1 MENRKKGRLL
11 FFSISLLILLSIIY
25 VYVGGKVKDRGD
37 KPTAATL
44 VIECAH
50 KTGAFFER
58 AWNDGVNKVRGNYV
72 NIHYQKTMQVLPGKI
87 AEETKKTILFRNI
100 NLRLTLRNISRE
112 AYLAPV
118 DIAVPD
124 GVTVPSFVDGTLFK
138 ESSEYVFATTEAGLY
153 GSPSFEGKP
162 VRYTEMWE
170 EFLRVGISEDCC
182 YQLVS
187 MSGELLYGNG
197 TNFLRNREDMPLTED
212 IDFSEERVD
221 LGVKYVSQYP
231 SLPNGCEITS
241 LATVLNFYGY
251 NISKEDLAREYLKKG
266 EVGSSNFYKEFVGDP
281 FKNNSFGCYAPVI
294 VDAANSYLS
303 AADSPLRAVDLT
315 GSDFKEL
322 LWWVREGTPVI
333 VWGAANISVEPAFSI
348 EWIVDGEYLIWKT
361 NLHCMVLSGYDTR
374 KNTVIVSDPMRG
386 IKEYD
391 MDAFVKRF
399 KQFYSQAVI
408 LD

>member
-1 MENRKKGRLL
+1 MENRKKGKLL
-11 FFSISLLILLSIIY
+11 FFSISLLILLLIIY
-25 VYVGGKVKDRGD
+25 VYAGGRVSDRGD
-37 KPTAATL
+37 EPTAATF

-50 KTGAFFER
+50 KTGDFFTR
-58 AWNDGVNKVRGNYV
+58 VYNDEVRRIREAYTAY
-72 NIHYQKTMQVLPGKI
+72 HAKKTLEVLPGKI
-87 AEETKKTILFRNI
+87 ASDTAKSIRIKSI
-100 NLRLTLRNISRE
+100 NVRFTLRNLSRAE
-112 AYLAPV
+112 YLEPV
-118 DIAVPD
+118 DIDVPD
-124 GVTVPSFVDGTLFK
+124 GVAVPSVVDGTTFK
-138 ESSEYVFATTEAGLY
+138 ESSDYVFATSEVGLF

-162 VRYTEMWE
+162 VRTTEMWE

-197 TNFLRNREDMPLTED
+197 TNFLRHREDMPLTEE
-212 IDFSEERVD
+212 IDLEEERVKLD
-221 LGVKYVSQYP
+221 VRYISQYP

-241 LATVLNFYGY
+241 LATVLNYYGFD
-251 NISKEDLAREYLKKG
+251 ISKEDLAREYLKKADIG
-266 EVGSSNFYKEFVGDP
+266 EANFYKEFVGDP

-303 AADSPLRAVDLT
+303 AAGSPMQAVDLT
-315 GSDFKEL
+315 GSDFKDL
-322 LWWVREGTPVI
+322 LLLVRNGTPVI
-333 VWGAANISVEPAFSI
+333 VWGAANITAEPVLSI

-361 NLHCMVLSGYDTR
+361 NLHCMVLTGYDIR

-386 IKEYD
+386 IREYD
-391 MDAFVKRF
+391 MDAFIKRF